1 MTELYLCRHGETE
14 ENVAGIL
21 QGQSPGHLTAQ
32 GCEQAAALREH
43 LVAEGVRF
51 DALLVSDLART
62 LHTARIVNEHFGLP
76 LTPCPLLRERDWG
89 SLTGRRIEEVRDM
102 EFPKDV
108 ETVKAMHERARRF
121 LDFLHRHHDGE
132 TVLAIGHGLFNRVI
146 RATLAGVTIRDI
158 PRMTNGEVT
167 VLHVPNTRHHR
178 SAEIL
183 PAQSV
188 PANHSDQSDRSDA

>member
-1 MTELYLCRHGETE
+1 MIQLYLCRHGETE

-32 GCEQAAALREH
+32 GCEQAAALRDR

-62 LHTARIVNEHFGLP
+62 LHTAHIVNEGFGLP
-76 LTPCPLLRERDWG
+76 LTPCRLLRERDWG

-108 ETVKAMHERARRF
+108 ETVKAMHERARQF
-121 LDFLHRHHDGE
+121 LVFLHKRHDGE

-146 RATLAGVTIRDI
+146 RATLSGVTIRDI
-158 PRMTNGEVT
+158 PRMTNGEVC
-167 VLHVPNTRHHR
+167 VLDVPDIRHHR
-178 SAEIL
+178 PTPTAS
-183 PAQSV
+183 PA
-188 PANHSDQSDRSDA
+188 SDSTNRSDHSDRSDS